1 MARSAA
7 ALILLFGLLSAC
19 STAAPATSV
28 PSSGTPTD
36 GGPTAVTPSDSPVTD
51 APATDA
57 PATDAPATDAPG
69 TGPAPSFIPDQ
80 PLEDAFPDELGGQPL
95 PVQSATGQGIFAFL
109 PNSDPAE
116 VTDFVGQ
123 FGATI
128 DDVSAAS
135 TFLLIPG
142 ATATDITGISMLA
155 LRVRG
160 ADGTELRDAF
170 AELVLEDAPGS
181 SIQEGTVA
189 GKDVLLISDPEN
201 DPDEVVH
208 LYALGDVAFLIGGT
222 QSLVEEAL
230 TKLP

>member
-142 ATATDITGISMLA
+142 ATAADITGISMLA

-170 AELVLEDAPGS
+170 AELVREDAPGS

>member
-170 AELVLEDAPGS
+170 AELVREDAPGS

>member
-1 MARSAA
+1 M
-7 ALILLFGLLSAC
+7 
-19 STAAPATSV
+19 

-36 GGPTAVTPSDSPVTD
+36 GGPTAVTPSDAPATD

-80 PLEDAFPDELGGQPL
+80 PLEAAFPDELGGQPL

-109 PNSDPAE
+109 PNSDPAK

-170 AELVLEDAPGS
+170 AELVREDAPGS

>member
-28 PSSGTPTD
+28 PSRGTPTD
-36 GGPTAVTPSDSPVTD
+36 GGPTAVTPSDS
-51 APATDA
+51 

-170 AELVLEDAPGS
+170 AELVREDAPGS